1 MAMEV
6 RRRSS
11 RGVTASLQ
19 LSVEVWSTE
28 SDRDSRK
35 ELALH
40 DARDQAA
47 HGPEVTRS
55 RVRERLSA
63 SPDPSPDGEAD
74 SSGDLDLTA
83 AIHAARAG
91 DEDAFVVVWRTL
103 HPPLLRYLRVRGDD
117 GTEDLASETW
127 LQVLR
132 SLETFVGDAREF
144 RAWLFTIARNR
155 AVDAGRARTRRP
167 SVPVADVTELRPET
181 HRHAAPSAE
190 DVALD
195 NDGTAR
201 ALRLVASLPAA
212 QAEMV
217 MLRVVAGLDVADVAE
232 LLGKKPGTVRV
243 TVHRALQSLARDQRA
258 SREVV

>member
-1 MAMEV
+1 
-6 RRRSS
+6 
-11 RGVTASLQ
+11 L
-19 LSVEVWSTE
+19 WST
-28 SDRDSRK
+28 DNRRPPTHRK

-47 HGPEVTRS
+47 HGPETARS
-55 RVRERLSA
+55 RVRGRLSA

-74 SSGDLDLTA
+74 GNDRSADSAPDLELTT

-91 DEDAFVVVWRTL
+91 DEDAFVVVWRAL

-117 GTEDLASETW
+117 GPEDLASETW
-127 LQVLR
+127 MHVLR
-132 SLETFVGDAREF
+132 GLESFVGDAREF

-167 SVPVADVTELRPET
+167 SVSVADVTELHPDP
-181 HRHAAPSAE
+181 HRQSAPSAE
-190 DVALD
+190 QQAMD

-201 ALRLVASLPAA
+201 ALRLVATLPAV

-232 LLGKKPGTVRV
+232 MLDKKPGTVRV
-243 TVHRALQSLARDQRA
+243 TVHRALQTLARDQRA
-258 SREVV
+258 ASPDFPNQSSREVV